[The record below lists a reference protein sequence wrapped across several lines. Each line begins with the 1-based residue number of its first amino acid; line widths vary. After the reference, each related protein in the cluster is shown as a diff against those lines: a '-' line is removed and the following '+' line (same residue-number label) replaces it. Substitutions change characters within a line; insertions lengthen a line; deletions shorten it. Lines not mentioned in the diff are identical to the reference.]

1 MASGNLVVQENEVKC
16 HRVHMRSTF
25 FIFGNIMK
33 NLYISLL
40 IFSNIVFVA
49 SAFSG
54 QDQSL
59 IQTTR
64 QNQLMNDAKDSQGA
78 DSSGKSE
85 KSFGKWKPALDH
97 GPRAVVTPWV
107 NEHRRLAA
115 KDSDAQK

>member
-1 MASGNLVVQENEVKC
+1 
-16 HRVHMRSTF
+16 
-25 FIFGNIMK
+25 MK

-40 IFSNIVFVA
+40 ILSNIVFVA

-54 QDQSL
+54 QDQAL

-64 QNQLMNDAKDSQGA
+64 QNQLMNDAKNSQDTG
-78 DSSGKSE
+78 SSAKSE
-85 KSFGKWKPALDH
+85 KSFGKLKPSLDH

-107 NEHRRLAA
+107 NAQRRLAA